1 MLFHSIHHVFIRA
14 ESYHRGVHQR
24 YSQSIVEIVEK
35 HFPTLICDSLWCALN
50 TSLFPGID
58 KGVHFVLLRLSLL
71 PLLAQRRSKLIPG
84 ESIDLML
91 YRRRVGRRLLQV
103 DKQLYF

>member
-1 MLFHSIHHVFIRA
+1 MSSSVLRA
-14 ESYHRGVHQR
+14 TTEEFTKDIV
-24 YSQSIVEIVEK
+24 SQFET

-71 PLLAQRRSKLIPG
+71 PLLAQWRSKLIPG

-91 YRRRVGRRLLQV
+91 YCRKVASCLLQV
-103 DKQLYF
+103 DRQLYF